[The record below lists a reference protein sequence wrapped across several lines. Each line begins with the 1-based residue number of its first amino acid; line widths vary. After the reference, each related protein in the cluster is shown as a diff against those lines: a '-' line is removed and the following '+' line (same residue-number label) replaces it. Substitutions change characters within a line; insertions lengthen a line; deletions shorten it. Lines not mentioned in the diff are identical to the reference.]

1 MNGDGSI
8 WRWDRAWEV
17 LPDLLEGLRITVL
30 ATVIGMIIAALL
42 GILIAI
48 ALRAPS
54 RWLTMPL
61 RFLVDFIRMTP
72 LPVQLT
78 FIWLAFP
85 SIPTLAVGFS
95 VLGVHY
101 ATYMSE
107 VYRAGIEAVPKGQ
120 WEAAT
125 ALNMTKARTWQ
136 AVVLPQ
142 AIRNTL
148 PGLGNYA
155 ISMFKET
162 PFLFVIGIVEMFTA
176 AQSFGAN
183 TFSYIE
189 PITMVGLLFLIVSY
203 PTSLLV
209 RRMEIRLA

>member
-1 MNGDGSI
+1 MNDSI
-8 WRWDRAWEV
+8 WDWERAWEV
-17 LPDLLEGLRITVL
+17 LPDLLDGLVITIL
-30 ATVIGMIIAALL
+30 ATVVGMVIASIL
-42 GILIAI
+42 GLFI
-48 ALRAPS
+48 ALAMRTS
-54 RWLTMPL
+54 TRWIRGPL
-61 RFLVDFIRMTP
+61 RLVVDFIRMTP
-72 LPVQLT
+72 LLVQLV
-78 FIWLAFP
+78 FVYLLSPPEVPALVI
-85 SIPTLAVGFS
+85 GCG

-107 VYRAGIEAVPKGQ
+107 VYRAGIEAVPPGQ

-125 ALNMTKARTWQ
+125 ALNMARGRTWR
-136 AVVLPQ
+136 AVILPQ
-142 AIRNTL
+142 AVRNTL

-162 PFLFVIGIVEMFTA
+162 PFLFAIGIVEMYTQ

-189 PITMVGLLFLIVSY
+189 PLTMVGLLFLIISY

>member
-1 MNGDGSI
+1 MNDSI
-8 WRWDRAWEV
+8 WDWERAWEV
-17 LPDLLEGLRITVL
+17 LPDLLDGLVITIL
-30 ATVIGMIIAALL
+30 ATVVGMVIASIL
-42 GILIAI
+42 GLFI
-48 ALRAPS
+48 ALAMRTS
-54 RWLTMPL
+54 TRWIRGPL
-61 RFLVDFIRMTP
+61 RLVVDFVRMTP
-72 LPVQLT
+72 LLVQLV
-78 FIWLAFP
+78 FVYLLSPPEVPALVI
-85 SIPTLAVGFS
+85 GCG

-107 VYRAGIEAVPKGQ
+107 VYRAGIEAVPPGQ

-125 ALNMTKARTWQ
+125 ALNMARGRTWR
-136 AVVLPQ
+136 AVILPQ
-142 AIRNTL
+142 AVRNTL

-162 PFLFVIGIVEMFTA
+162 PFLFAIGIVEMYTQ

-189 PITMVGLLFLIVSY
+189 PLTMVGLLFLLISY

>member
-1 MNGDGSI
+1 MNDSI
-8 WRWDRAWEV
+8 WDWERAWEV
-17 LPDLLEGLRITVL
+17 LPDLLDGLVITIL
-30 ATVIGMIIAALL
+30 ATVVGMVIASIL
-42 GILIAI
+42 GLFI
-48 ALRAPS
+48 ALAMRTS
-54 RWLTMPL
+54 TRWIRGPL
-61 RFLVDFIRMTP
+61 RLVVDFIRMTP
-72 LPVQLT
+72 LLVQLV
-78 FIWLAFP
+78 FVYLLSPPEVPALVI
-85 SIPTLAVGFS
+85 GCG

-107 VYRAGIEAVPKGQ
+107 VYRAGIEAVPPGQ

-125 ALNMTKARTWQ
+125 ALNMARGRTWR
-136 AVVLPQ
+136 AVILPQ

-162 PFLFVIGIVEMFTA
+162 PFLFAIGIVEMYTQ

-189 PITMVGLLFLIVSY
+189 PLTMVGLLFLLISY

>member
-1 MNGDGSI
+1 MNDSI
-8 WRWDRAWEV
+8 WDWERAWEV
-17 LPDLLEGLRITVL
+17 LPDLLDGLVITIL
-30 ATVIGMIIAALL
+30 ATVVGMVIASIL
-42 GILIAI
+42 GLFI
-48 ALRAPS
+48 ALAMRTS
-54 RWLTMPL
+54 TRWIRGPL
-61 RFLVDFIRMTP
+61 RLVVDFIRMTP
-72 LPVQLT
+72 LLVQLV
-78 FIWLAFP
+78 FVYLLSPPEVPALVI
-85 SIPTLAVGFS
+85 GCG

-107 VYRAGIEAVPKGQ
+107 VYRAGIEAVPPGQ

-125 ALNMTKARTWQ
+125 ALNMARGRTWR
-136 AVVLPQ
+136 AVILPQ
-142 AIRNTL
+142 AVRNTL

-162 PFLFVIGIVEMFTA
+162 PFLFAIGIVEMYTQ

-189 PITMVGLLFLIVSY
+189 PLTMVGLLFLLISY

>member
-1 MNGDGSI
+1 MNDDVI

-17 LPDLLEGLRITVL
+17 LPHLLDGLRITVL
-30 ATVIGMIIAALL
+30 ATVIGMVVASVLGLAVAL
-42 GILIAI
+42 AM
-48 ALRAPS
+48 RTAP
-54 RWLTMPL
+54 RWFTVPL
-61 RFLVDFIRMTP
+61 RVVVDFVRMTP
-72 LPVQLT
+72 LPVQLV
-78 FIWLAFP
+78 FVWLLLP
-85 SIPTLAVGFS
+85 SVPSLAIGCG

-107 VYRAGIEAVPKGQ
+107 VYRAGIEAVPRGQ

-125 ALNMTKARTWQ
+125 ALNLPRSRTWTG
-136 AVVLPQ
+136 VVLPQ

-162 PFLFVIGIVEMFTA
+162 PFLFVISVVEMFTE
-176 AQSFGAN
+176 AQKFGAN

-189 PITMVGLLFLIVSY
+189 PLTMVGLLFLLVSY

-209 RRMEIRLA
+209 RRMETRLA